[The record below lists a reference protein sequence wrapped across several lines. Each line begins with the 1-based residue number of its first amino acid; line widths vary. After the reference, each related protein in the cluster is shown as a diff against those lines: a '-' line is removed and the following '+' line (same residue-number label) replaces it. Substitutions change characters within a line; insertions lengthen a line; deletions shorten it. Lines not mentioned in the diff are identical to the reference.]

1 MPRMRKLSPMW
12 KLSIKL
18 VVIIIAV
25 VLAGCETLP
34 EKQTATQP
42 VMPAGAKASYAQ
54 AVSAVKAGQD
64 TKAIQLFTGLTQEY
78 PNFSASFTNLGLL
91 YLKQEKLTEAEHAFK
106 QAITINPADAVAY
119 NHLGVVFRQR
129 GQFEQARQA
138 YENALRIKPGYAS
151 AHLNLGILNDIYLQ
165 NLETALQ
172 HYQRY
177 QNLTGD
183 ADQQVAKWIVDLERR
198 VNSSDSAGGKQG

>member
-1 MPRMRKLSPMW
+1 MW

-18 VVIIIAV
+18 VLVMTAV

-34 EKQTATQP
+34 EKQSAAQP

-54 AVSAVKAGQD
+54 AIAAVKAGRD
-64 TKAIQLFTGLTQEY
+64 KEAIQLFSGLTRKY
-78 PNFSASFTNLGLL
+78 PDFATSFTNLGLL
-91 YLKQEKLTEAEHAFK
+91 YLKQEKLAEAEQAFK
-106 QAITINPADAVAY
+106 QAITINPADAIAY
-119 NHLGVVFRQR
+119 NHLGVVLRQR
-129 GQFEQARQA
+129 GQFDQARQA
-138 YENALRIKPGYAS
+138 YENALRINAGYAR

-177 QNLTGD
+177 QALTGD
-183 ADQQVAKWIVDLERR
+183 ADKQVAKWIVDLERR
-198 VNSSDSAGGKQG
+198 VSSSNHAGGKQG

>member
-1 MPRMRKLSPMW
+1 MW

-18 VVIIIAV
+18 LVVVIAI
-25 VLAGCETLP
+25 VLTGCQSAP
-34 EKQTATQP
+34 EKPSPAQA

-54 AVSAVKAGQD
+54 AIAAVKAGHDKQ
-64 TKAIQLFTGLTQEY
+64 AIQLFTGLTRDY
-78 PNFSASFTNLGLL
+78 PDFAASFTNLGLL
-91 YLKQEKLTEAEHAFK
+91 YLKQEKLTEAEHAFN

-119 NHLGVVFRQR
+119 NHLGVVLRQR
-129 GQFEQARQA
+129 GQFNEARQA
-138 YENALRIKPGYAS
+138 YEHALRINAGYAS

-177 QNLTGD
+177 QALTGET
-183 ADQQVAKWIVDLERR
+183 DQQVAKWIVDLERR
-198 VNSSDSAGGKQG
+198 VGSATTAGGKQG

>member
-18 VVIIIAV
+18 VVVIIAV
-25 VLAGCETLP
+25 VLAGCGTQP

-42 VMPAGAKASYAQ
+42 VMPTAAKASYAQ

-78 PNFSASFTNLGLL
+78 PDFSASFTNLGLL

-106 QAITINPADAVAY
+106 QAITINPTDAVAY

-198 VNSSDSAGGKQG
+198 VNSPTSAGGKQG